1 MTFLAPEN
9 SLILVIDIQEKLVKA
24 VDGQK
29 VSDNASKLLK
39 AANVLSIPAII
50 TEQYPKGLGETM
62 PELKDVANADFF
74 EKTSFSALKTPEIF
88 DKIKKSGRKKII
100 LCGIETHI
108 CVYQTA
114 IELIEN
120 GYEVYL
126 LKDVCASR
134 DAKNSEC
141 AFDLLQ
147 SYGIKISCLE
157 IVLFEWLKSSKHPKF
172 KDVQSLIK

>member
-1 MTFLAPEN
+1 MTFLTPEN

-29 VSDNASKLLK
+29 VSGNASKLLK
-39 AANVLSIPAII
+39 AANILSIPAII
-50 TEQYPKGLGETM
+50 TEQYPKGLGETISA
-62 PELKDVANADFF
+62 LTNVANADYF

-88 DKIKKSGRKKII
+88 EKIKKVGKKKII

-114 IELIEN
+114 MELIEN

-126 LKDVCASR
+126 LKDICASR

-141 AFDLLQ
+141 AFDLMK

-157 IVLFEWLKSSKHPKF
+157 I
-172 KDVQSLIK
+172 